1 MNSNSNYYLYYQI
14 DDEYMVLSNTS
25 KIIKQLPYE
34 KFKLLKHTFYMTGN
48 YEGTKEDLIRYS
60 IDFNRWTTD
69 LRNYEIVGYAY
80 YSYFLR
86 KVIHYLDVTYFYN
99 FNVMA
104 REFFKSICEEKYDH
118 HTQETKTELS
128 YSNDCYNGGLLYCSD
143 DIKYEYTQSHAYDL
157 NMAYGEAMASDALMI
172 PNKEGKEYKLV
183 ELPNLY
189 KIPVGYYRV
198 KIECENDDFKKLFS
212 FSKNHTYTDR
222 SLYQALKYQKQY
234 DIKIELNQ
242 DLLYNA
248 YLYNDN
254 DLDKGSDIFIKWFDI
269 VKDLKQK
276 FPDNQIIKFIASSTH
291 GQIEAKYIIYK
302 TQQ

>member
-1 MNSNSNYYLYYQI
+1 MNNIKALHYY
-14 DDEYMVLSNTS
+14 N
-25 KIIKQLPYE
+25 PR
-34 KFKLLKHTFYMTGN
+34 F
-48 YEGTKEDLIRYS
+48 
-60 IDFNRWTTD
+60 
-69 LRNYEIVGYAY
+69 
-80 YSYFLR
+80 
-86 KVIHYLDVTYFYN
+86 
-99 FNVMA
+99 
-104 REFFKSICEEKYDH
+104 
-118 HTQETKTELS
+118 
-128 YSNDCYNGGLLYCSD
+128 
-143 DIKYEYTQSHAYDL
+143 
-157 NMAYGEAMASDALMI
+157 
-172 PNKEGKEYKLV
+172 
-183 ELPNLY
+183 Y

-212 FSKNHTYTDR
+212 FSKNQTYTDR

-302 TQQ
+302 TQQEVNDEKLDIGVMPHNRYFVDDIMEYGIYGTSSF